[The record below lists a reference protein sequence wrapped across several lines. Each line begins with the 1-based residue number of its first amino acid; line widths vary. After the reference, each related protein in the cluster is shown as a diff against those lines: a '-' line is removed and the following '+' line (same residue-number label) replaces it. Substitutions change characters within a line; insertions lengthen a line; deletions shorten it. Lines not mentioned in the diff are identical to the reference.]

1 MNFLVI
7 LHMNHI
13 NKLFYLNYKNLLIS
27 SINITE
33 PPLHTPV
40 SIKSLYILFSIMK
53 DIYQIFYII

>member
-1 MNFLVI
+1 
-7 LHMNHI
+7 MNHI